1 MLYFLLEILYI
12 LGVAIKLGVL
22 DMLENNISVC
32 RAEKKM
38 TQQEL
43 ADLVGV
49 SRQSILSIEKNRYN
63 PSLILALKIAKA
75 LDKEVTEI
83 FEYKEE

>member
-1 MLYFLLEILYI
+1 
-12 LGVAIKLGVL
+12 
-22 DMLENNISVC
+22 MLENNISVC